1 MIDEDLLEKASEAT
15 FTDYSQIENLKD
27 LAEIII
33 SDLLDELEHLHE
45 EFDDYKADI
54 RDNYRQLTYRELL

>member
-1 MIDEDLLEKASEAT
+1 MIDKELLEKASEAT

-45 EFDDYKADI
+45 EFDDYKDDV